1 MTTEAPGRIRTTHSS
16 ARRSRV
22 MDWHD
27 PAPGTAA
34 GMSMPGME
42 YLQAMREGRLPLPPI
57 TDLLNLDLTE
67 VDEGRVVFTCVP
79 DESMYNAIGMIHG
92 GVLCAL
98 LDSAASFALLS
109 TLPEGKGLASW
120 RSR

>member
-1 MTTEAPGRIRTTHSS
+1 
-16 ARRSRV
+16 
-22 MDWHD
+22 
-27 PAPGTAA
+27 
-34 GMSMPGME
+34 
-42 YLQAMREGRLPLPPI
+42 
-57 TDLLNLDLTE
+57 
-67 VDEGRVVFTCVP
+67 
-79 DESMYNAIGMIHG
+79 MYNAIGMIHG